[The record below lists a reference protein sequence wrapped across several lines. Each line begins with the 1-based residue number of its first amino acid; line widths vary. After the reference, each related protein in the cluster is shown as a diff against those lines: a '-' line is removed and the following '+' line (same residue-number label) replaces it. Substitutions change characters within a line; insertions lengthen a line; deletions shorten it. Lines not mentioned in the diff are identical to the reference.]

1 MKPIAKTKD
10 GVIDNL
16 LRAYVS
22 RPGNP
27 VQTCP
32 EFDPDLA
39 NAYIEGS
46 LPSDSRS
53 RYEHHLSECG
63 ACRKNVVALV
73 RLADTPAWV
82 VPARDLDRA
91 TWLSGV
97 RKVFGAMS
105 KPQWAMAT
113 VAALVLAISL
123 PVLMSRDGNKP
134 DQKAAVPINAEQRA
148 DTPPVAS
155 QPSAAAPDASSKL
168 TSTDSLTSATAPSR
182 KREAET
188 EATASPS
195 DARSAGAP
203 SVAGGVVGGAVAKAK
218 KTDEKSD
225 SPTADESQRKSQSE
239 SASQVAGKAGAATSQ
254 VAKNELAE
262 TSKQRQEKDATQQAP
277 ESKPGRVDEP
287 RDKEVAKAGE
297 VAPPA
302 ASPASSEEARSRG
315 ALKRSPSKLALRD
328 SAGSGDSVRSD
339 AKRISKKDFFFRDN
353 TWTDKDFDPGKN
365 LPVVTIIRDSNVY
378 KEVLA
383 KRAGLKPYLDGFSE
397 NERAIIVYKG
407 TVYKLIPQR

>member
-1 MKPIAKTKD
+1 
-10 GVIDNL
+10 
-16 LRAYVS
+16 
-22 RPGNP
+22 
-27 VQTCP
+27 
-32 EFDPDLA
+32 
-39 NAYIEGS
+39 
-46 LPSDSRS
+46 
-53 RYEHHLSECG
+53 
-63 ACRKNVVALV
+63 
-73 RLADTPAWV
+73 
-82 VPARDLDRA
+82 
-91 TWLSGV
+91 
-97 RKVFGAMS
+97 
-105 KPQWAMAT
+105 MAT

-155 QPSAAAPDASSKL
+155 EPSPADPDASSKL

-188 EATASPS
+188 EATASPTG
-195 DARSAGAP
+195 ARSAGAP
-203 SVAGGVVGGAVAKAK
+203 SVAGGVVGGAVAQAK

-225 SPTADESQRKSQSE
+225 SPTADEAQRKSQSE
-239 SASQVAGKAGAATSQ
+239 SASQVAGQAGAASSQ

-287 RDKEVAKAGE
+287 RNKEVAKAGE

-315 ALKRSPSKLALRD
+315 ALRRAPSKLALRD

-378 KEVLA
+378 KEVLV

-407 TVYKLIPQR
+407 TVYKLIPQQ

>member
-22 RPGNP
+22 RPGKP
-27 VQTCP
+27 DQTCP

-46 LPSDSRS
+46 LPSGSRS
-53 RYEHHLSECG
+53 HYEHHLSECG

-73 RLADTPAWV
+73 RLADTSASV
-82 VPARDLDRA
+82 SPARDRDQA

-105 KPQWAMAT
+105 RPQWAMAT

-123 PVLMSRDGNKP
+123 PVLMSRDGNEP
-134 DQKAAVPINAEQRA
+134 NQKGSEPLNAEQQRA
-148 DTPPVAS
+148 DTPQLAS
-155 QPSAAAPDASSKL
+155 QPSAAAPDANSK
-168 TSTDSLTSATAPSR
+168 SNTDSLTSATASSR
-182 KREAET
+182 KREAEP
-188 EATASPS
+188 EVAASPS

-203 SVAGGVVGGAVAKAK
+203 SIVGGAVAQAK
-218 KTDEKSD
+218 KTDEKTD
-225 SPTADESQRKSQSE
+225 SPTADEAQRKSQSE
-239 SASQVAGKAGAATSQ
+239 SASQVAGQAGTASSQ
-254 VAKNELAE
+254 VAKNEIAE
-262 TSKQRQEKDATQQAP
+262 TSKLRQEKDATQKAP

-287 RDKEVAKAGE
+287 SDKEKVAKAGE

-328 SAGSGDSVRSD
+328 SAGSGDSVRASE
-339 AKRISKKDFFFRDN
+339 KRISKKDFLFRDN

-407 TVYKLIPQR
+407 TVYKLIPQ